1 MIQKA
6 RIRTA
11 WKNSNTE
18 RSVAEFASALSAIVW
33 RISLNAAKNLHQEDF
48 EYTDDTQRLG
58 VVFEYVCFLCHVSDR
73 LTFDRL
79 DDQQPLPHAQ
89 QRLPVVLQAA
99 SCLSRVAQVVL
110 RLVPAAPSTCERV
123 ADAC

>member
-1 MIQKA
+1 MLA
-6 RIRTA
+6 DVDA
-11 WKNSNTE
+11 
-18 RSVAEFASALSAIVW
+18 
-33 RISLNAAKNLHQEDF
+33 
-48 EYTDDTQRLG
+48 TQRHQKI
-58 VVFEYVCFLCHVSDR
+58 YAN
-73 LTFDRL
+73 DRL

-110 RLVPAAPSTCERV
+110 RLVSAAPSTCERV